1 MLEGGLTSDSWTPTP
16 PCLSTT
22 PASLL
27 LSQAPGHGTQRR
39 GQQHRAPHQQPSR
52 PGCKSPRASPPP
64 RPGLHDSGARRH
76 WGLSS
81 PAPLTRGEGPGPG
94 SHRPPAHLESASRA
108 GSGQERLLAALAH
121 PPSTPGLRPPVRP
134 SGLHW
139 PPPQRSRLHL
149 HPSRSGVVAR
159 TDLVCPEEGASPPPP
174 SGSEPGPPAPRAG
187 AAASHQKRPGWQ
199 GRRAS
204 CGGKGRGPERGA
216 QLPAGGR
223 QSHTSGQQARCP
235 PGTAPPGWGHPQG
248 TTRSAPQPCAHILPN
263 GHAHP
268 VRAKSLAQ
276 RKVTQEMGH
285 GPPRAGNRCAHTH
298 TCTPVHAHTQLPT
311 RDSQLLWLTRTT
323 TPPPPSGGHHHRAQ
337 PPTAAPEE
345 TRAGPAGVR
354 PQHYLRGWAG
364 ARPGPAS
371 AQAAR
376 GSQ

>member
-81 PAPLTRGEGPGPG
+81 PAPLTCGEGPGPG

-134 SGLHW
+134 SGPHW

-149 HPSRSGVVAR
+149 HPSRSGAVAR

-268 VRAKSLAQ
+268 VRAKSLVQ

-298 TCTPVHAHTQLPT
+298 TCTPVHTHTQLPT

-364 ARPGPAS
+364 ARLGPAS